1 MLNHSPGR
9 LSLALV
15 AFAVAASALAAVPTF
30 WRLESQED
38 FLAGDTEGI
47 SISSDGTISLAPSA
61 QVLTEATDP
70 HFWALAVDRSGNVY
84 VGSGNDGKIHKIDSS
99 GQSSVVMDTDELQV
113 HALAVDRRG
122 TLYAGTS
129 PRGLVYRIA
138 PEVGT
143 HEVFFD
149 PDDRYIWALAV
160 DSLNNVIV
168 ATGDEAKVYRVTSS
182 GESEVLFTSE
192 ETHIVSLA
200 VDNNDTI
207 YAGTESNGLVLEI
220 DGDGATSVL
229 FDTPFQ
235 EVPAIT
241 TDTRGNVFVAAIQ
254 SGTPTRAP
262 SPSVTPPQAL
272 TTTPTGGT
280 ATVTVTATATQV
292 ASASSSPTPVSS
304 SARGSVYRITPDG
317 AAEQLWTSREDTP
330 LSLTLATD
338 DRLMVG
344 TGNEGRVFLVGQ
356 NKTSSL
362 LLSVEADQVTA
373 VQMAANGQT
382 FLATSNP
389 AKLYRLNQGRLTE
402 GVYQS
407 PTKDTET
414 VSSWGRIRWEARV
427 PTGTSVQLQ
436 TRSGN
441 SAEADNTW
449 SDWSQAYTGAG
460 GEQIRSP
467 RGRFFQ
473 WRAVLNSTGET
484 TPELLNVT
492 AVYLQQNLPPEVSD
506 ITIHPPGKSFQKP
519 IVTTG
524 EVELLGMDGTLSDGT
539 DPGNGNGNQPQPA
552 PPFMNLTAMSRP
564 MYRKGIQTV
573 TWKATDPNHDELSF
587 EVHYRAEGETLWRV
601 LREDLKSPVIAWDT
615 VAMPD
620 GRYAL
625 KIVASDSPGNP
636 ADTARTGDRASKS
649 FEVDNTPPRVEGLA
663 ISPYTNGHQVTFTAR
678 DDISPVRSVE
688 YAINSGSWNVIFPVD
703 GIADSTEESFDF
715 QLEGYN
721 DGGVYTLVVKLTDS
735 LENTATARAELR

>member
-1 MLNHSPGR
+1 ML
-9 LSLALV
+9 V
-15 AFAVAASALAAVPTF
+15 TIAVTASALAAVPTF
-30 WRLESQED
+30 WRLESQAD
-38 FLAGDTEGI
+38 FLAGDTDGI
-47 SISSDGTISLAPSA
+47 SVSSDGTIGLAPSA

-70 HFWALAVDRSGNVY
+70 HFWALVVDRSANVY
-84 VGSGNDGKIHKIDSS
+84 VGSGNDGKIYKIDSS
-99 GQSSVVMDTDELQV
+99 GQSSVVMDSDELQV

-129 PRGLVYRIA
+129 PRGVVYRIA
-138 PEVGT
+138 PEGGT

-149 PDDRYIWALAV
+149 PADRYIWALAV

-168 ATGDEAKVYRVTSS
+168 ATGDEAKIYRVTSS

-200 VDNNDTI
+200 IDNNDTI

-235 EVPAIT
+235 EVPAIA

-254 SGTPTRAP
+254 GGTRASRAP
-262 SPSVTPPQAL
+262 SPSLTPPQIL
-272 TTTPTGGT
+272 TTTPTVGT
-280 ATVTVTATATQV
+280 ATVTVTATATPV
-292 ASASSSPTPVSS
+292 VSALSSPTPASS
-304 SARGSVYRITPDG
+304 SARGSVYRIAPDG
-317 AAEQLWTSREDTP
+317 AAEQLWTTREDTP
-330 LSLTLATD
+330 LSLSLARD

-344 TGNEGRVFLVGQ
+344 TGTEGRVFLVGQ
-356 NKTSSL
+356 NQTSSL
-362 LLSVEADQVTA
+362 LLSVDADQVTA

-389 AKLYRLNQGRLTE
+389 AKLYRLNRGRRTE

-407 PTKDTET
+407 PTRDTET

-427 PTGTSVQLQ
+427 PTGTSVRLQ

-441 SAEADNTW
+441 SAEPDNTW
-449 SDWSQAYTGAG
+449 SAWSQAYTGAG

-473 WRAVLNSTGET
+473 WRAVLSSTGET

-524 EVELLGMDGTLSDGT
+524 QIEILGLDGALSDGT
-539 DPGNGNGNQPQPA
+539 DTGNGNGNQSGPAA
-552 PPFMNLTAMSRP
+552 PPLNLTAMSRP

-573 TWKATDPNHDELSF
+573 TWKSTDPNHDELSF
-587 EVHYRAEGETLWRV
+587 DVHYRADGETLWRV
-601 LREDLKSPVIAWDT
+601 LREDLTSPVIAWDT

-620 GRYAL
+620 GRYTL

-636 ADTARTGDRASKS
+636 ADTARTGERASKS
-649 FEVDNTPPRVEGLA
+649 FEVDNTPPRVDGLT
-663 ISPYTNGHQVTFTAR
+663 ISPGTNGHQVTFTAK
-678 DDISPVRSVE
+678 DDLSPVRSVE
-688 YAINSGSWNVIFPVD
+688 YAVNSGPWNVVFPVD
-703 GIADSTEESFDF
+703 GIADSTEESFEF

>member
-1 MLNHSPGR
+1 MLKHSPDG
-9 LSLALV
+9 LALV
-15 AFAVAASALAAVPTF
+15 LVTIATAASALAAVPTF

-38 FLAGDTEGI
+38 FLAGDTDGI
-47 SISSDGTISLAPSA
+47 SVSSDGTIALAPSA

-70 HFWALAVDRSGNVY
+70 HFWALAVDRSANVY
-84 VGSGNDGKIHKIDSS
+84 VGSGNDGKIYKIDSS
-99 GQSSVVMDTDELQV
+99 GQSSVVMDSDELQV

-129 PRGLVYRIA
+129 PRGVVYRIA

-168 ATGDEAKVYRVTSS
+168 ATGDEAKIYRVTSS

-200 VDNNDTI
+200 IDDNDTI
-207 YAGTESNGLVLEI
+207 YAGTESNGLVLKI

-235 EVPAIT
+235 EVPAIV
-241 TDTRGNVFVAAIQ
+241 TDSRGNVFVAAIQ
-254 SGTPTRAP
+254 GGTRVSPAP
-262 SPSVTPPQAL
+262 SPSLTPPPIS

-280 ATVTVTATATQV
+280 ATVTVTTTATPLI
-292 ASASSSPTPVSS
+292 SAPSSPTLASS
-304 SARGSVYRITPDG
+304 SARGSIYRIAPDG
-317 AAEQLWTSREDTP
+317 AAEQLWTTSEDTP
-330 LSLTLATD
+330 LSLSLARD

-344 TGNEGRVFLVGQ
+344 TGKEGRVFLVGQ
-356 NKTSSL
+356 NQTSSL
-362 LLSVEADQVTA
+362 LLSVDADQVTA

-389 AKLYRLNQGRLTE
+389 AKLYRLNRGRRTE

-407 PTKDTET
+407 PTRDTET

-427 PTGTSVQLQ
+427 PTGTSVRLQ

-441 SAEADNTW
+441 SAEPDNTW
-449 SDWSQAYTGAG
+449 SEWSQAYTGAD

-473 WRAVLNSTGET
+473 WRAVLSSIGET

-524 EVELLGMDGTLSDGT
+524 QIEILGLDGALSDGT
-539 DPGNGNGNQPQPA
+539 GAGNGNAKSGPAA
-552 PPFMNLTAMSRP
+552 PPLNFTAMSRP

-573 TWKATDPNHDELSF
+573 TWKSTDPNDDELSF
-587 EVHYRAEGETLWRV
+587 DVHYRAEGETLWRV
-601 LREDLKSPVIAWDT
+601 LREDLTSPVIAWDT

-620 GRYAL
+620 GRYTL

-636 ADTARTGDRASKS
+636 ADTARTGKRASKS
-649 FEVDNTPPRVEGLA
+649 FEVDNTPPRVEALA
-663 ISPYTNGHQVTFTAR
+663 ISPGTNGHQVTFTAR
-678 DDISPVRSVE
+678 DDLSPVRSVE
-688 YAINSGSWNVIFPVD
+688 YAVNSGPWNVVFPVD
-703 GIADSTEESFDF
+703 GIADSTEESFEF